1 LAAVYG
7 RTVPRFAEHAP
18 LRPLSVYANTMAFG
32 EVQTA
37 LQLGA
42 VGTSHAVVRYFSV
55 YGEPQVMKSGS
66 HSWVVAWFAAR
77 AALGLPLQL
86 NGGGHQVRDLVHVDD
101 IADGTLHLTAAHRV
115 LRPQPRH
122 MTPLHVPVLVGDVR
136 VLCLV
141 PNIQDT
147 DPPPSAMFSSALKKR
162 STSWKPPWHES
173 SAPCRRTEK
182 SAQAC
187 TDERAQSWDRDDE
200 RARRTLRPS
209 GCPRASMDSPEV
221 WTWSTR
227 A

>member
-101 IADGTLHLTAAHRV
+101 IADGTLHALASPAAGGETADIGTGCPTTIRRGSPASSQLTTPERSCWRCRCRPATRSATARAPRTCNRLHATPAALPAWLRAQTAAK
-115 LRPQPRH
+115 PR
-122 MTPLHVPVLVGDVR
+122 
-136 VLCLV
+136 
-141 PNIQDT
+141 
-147 DPPPSAMFSSALKKR
+147 
-162 STSWKPPWHES
+162 
-173 SAPCRRTEK
+173 
-182 SAQAC
+182 
-187 TDERAQSWDRDDE
+187 
-200 RARRTLRPS
+200 
-209 GCPRASMDSPEV
+209 
-221 WTWSTR
+221 
-227 A
+227 